1 MMPSPIEGKSR
12 YMPGI
17 DGLRALAVL
26 AVIAYHLH
34 PGWVPGGLLGV
45 GIFFVLSGYLITDL
59 LIAEWRREGRLN
71 LKSFW
76 LRRFRRLL
84 PAMLVL
90 LTAVAVWIWMI
101 DRSRL
106 PALQGDFL
114 AALTYV
120 SNWWLV
126 YREVSYFES
135 FGPPSP
141 LGHFWSLAV
150 EEQFYLLW
158 PLLLALGLRLQLRR
172 GWLAGVMLVGAA
184 ASAAAMALLYEPG
197 ADPSRIYYGTDTRA
211 FGLLI
216 GAALAVVWPSGKLS
230 AGTSVRIRR
239 IVDWAGTAGLF
250 AVLLMIV
257 QSSQYDAFLYQGGFV
272 LLSLAAAVTVA
283 ALVHPSGQLGRI
295 LGWHPLRWLG
305 VRSYG
310 IYLWHYPVIILT
322 SPASGSDGISLVRAA
337 LQLTATIGL
346 AALSWKFVEEPI
358 RRGGMK
364 AWGTQL
370 LGWYRKRLPQQGMR
384 WVVSG
389 MLILFISASCLGE
402 SPQPPT
408 VTNALAEGSEG
419 IAAPVPAPT
428 PPLQP
433 EQGTGTGTVTEAPGP
448 KTDKATEVVAETA
461 PPVAM
466 EAAPEEEAGAGITA
480 IGDSV
485 LLGTAAQL
493 EKQLPGIVID
503 GKVGRQLSQAQEVVD
518 RLQSKGKLGSRIILE
533 LGTNGAFS
541 KKQLESLLHSLA
553 DAEQIVL
560 VNTRVPRPWE
570 GTVNDML
577 KEASGRFAN
586 TTLVD
591 WHAASAGKASFF
603 ASDGV
608 HLNTAGSEYYA
619 SLLAKAAREPLGPK

>member
-1 MMPSPIEGKSR
+1 
-12 YMPGI
+12 MPGI

-34 PGWVPGGLLGV
+34 PGWAPGGLLGV

-90 LTAVAVWIWMI
+90 LSAVAAWIWLV

-106 PALQGDFL
+106 PALLGDFL
-114 AALTYV
+114 AALAYV

-158 PLLLALGLRLQLRR
+158 PLLLALGLRLQPRR
-172 GWLAGVMLVGAA
+172 GWLAGVMLLGAA

-216 GAALAVVWPSGKLS
+216 GAALAVAWPSGKLS
-230 AGTSVRIRR
+230 AGTSVRVRR
-239 IVDWAGTAGLF
+239 IVDWAGMAGLF
-250 AVLLMIV
+250 SILLMIV
-257 QSSQYDAFLYQGGFV
+257 RSSQYDAFLYQGGFV

-283 ALVHPSGQLGRI
+283 ALAHPSGQLGRI
-295 LGWHPLRWLG
+295 LGCRPLRWLG

-310 IYLWHYPVIILT
+310 IYLWHYPVIVLT
-322 SPASGSDGISLVRAA
+322 SPANGSDGISLLHAA

-364 AWGTQL
+364 AWRVQL
-370 LGWYRKRLPQQGMR
+370 LGWYRKRLPQPGMR
-384 WVVSG
+384 WVVSAL
-389 MLILFISASCLGE
+389 LILFFCVSCLGG
-402 SPQPPT
+402 SPQPP
-408 VTNALAEGSEG
+408 VATNVLAEGSEG
-419 IAAPVPAPT
+419 IAAPAPT
-428 PPLQP
+428 PAPQP
-433 EQGTGTGTVTEAPGP
+433 DQGNGTGTVTEASGP
-448 KTDKATEVVAETA
+448 DTKEAAEVVAETA
-461 PPVAM
+461 PPVAP
-466 EAAPEEEAGAGITA
+466 EAVPEEEAGAGITA

-503 GKVGRQLSQAQEVVD
+503 GKVGRQLAQALEVVD
-518 RLQSKGKLGSRIILE
+518 RLRSKGKLGSRIIIE

-577 KEASGRFAN
+577 KETSGRFAN

-591 WHAASAGKASFF
+591 WHAASEGKASFF

-608 HLNTAGSEYYA
+608 HLNAAGSEYYA
-619 SLLAKAAREPLGPK
+619 SLLAKAVRKPQAPK

>member
-1 MMPSPIEGKSR
+1 MPSPIEGKSR

-34 PGWVPGGLLGV
+34 PRWAPGGLLGV

-84 PAMLVL
+84 PAILVL
-90 LTAVAVWIWMI
+90 LSAVAAWIWLV

-114 AALTYV
+114 AALTYI

-158 PLLLALGLRLQLRR
+158 PLLLALGLRLQPRR
-172 GWLAGVMLVGAA
+172 GWLTGAMLLGAA

-230 AGTSVRIRR
+230 AGTSVRVRR

-250 AVLLMIV
+250 AVLLMV
-257 QSSQYDAFLYQGGFV
+257 VRSSQYDAFLYQGGFV
-272 LLSLAAAVTVA
+272 LLSLAVAVTVT
-283 ALVHPSGQLGRI
+283 ALAHPSSQLGRI
-295 LGWHPLRWLG
+295 LGCRPLRWLG

-310 IYLWHYPVIILT
+310 IYLWHYPVIVLT
-322 SPASGSDGISLVRAA
+322 SPAGGDGISLTSAA

-364 AWGTQL
+364 AWGAQL
-370 LGWYRKRLPQQGMR
+370 LGWYRKRLPQPGMR
-384 WVVSG
+384 WVVSAL
-389 MLILFISASCLGE
+389 LILFFCVSCLGG
-402 SPQPPT
+402 SPQPP
-408 VTNALAEGSEG
+408 VATNALAEGSEG
-419 IAAPVPAPT
+419 IAAPAPT
-428 PPLQP
+428 PQP
-433 EQGTGTGTVTEAPGP
+433 DQGNGTGTVTEASGP
-448 KTDKATEVVAETA
+448 ETKETAEVVAETA
-461 PPVAM
+461 PPVA
-466 EAAPEEEAGAGITA
+466 PGAGITA

-503 GKVGRQLSQAQEVVD
+503 GKVGRQLAQAQEVVD
-518 RLQSKGKLGSRIILE
+518 RLRSKGKLGSRIIIE

-577 KEASGRFAN
+577 KETSGRFAN

-591 WHAASAGKASFF
+591 WHAASEGKASFF

-608 HLNTAGSEYYA
+608 HLNAAGSEYYA
-619 SLLAKAAREPLGPK
+619 SLLAKAVRKPQAPK

>member
-1 MMPSPIEGKSR
+1 MPSPIEGKGR

-34 PGWVPGGLLGV
+34 PGWAPGGLLGV

-59 LIAEWRREGRLN
+59 IIAEWRREGRLN

-90 LTAVAVWIWMI
+90 LSAVAAWIWLV

-106 PALQGDFL
+106 AALQGDFL
-114 AALTYV
+114 AALAYV

-158 PLLLALGLRLQLRR
+158 PLLLALGLRLQPRR
-172 GWLAGVMLVGAA
+172 GWLAGAMLLGAS

-197 ADPSRIYYGTDTRA
+197 SDPSRIYYGTDTRA

-230 AGTSVRIRR
+230 SGTSVRVRR
-239 IVDWAGTAGLF
+239 IVDLAGTAGLLV
-250 AVLLMIV
+250 VLLMIGL
-257 QSSQYDAFLYQGGFV
+257 SRQYDAFLYQGGFV

-283 ALVHPSGQLGRI
+283 ALAHPSGHLGRI
-295 LGWHPLRWLG
+295 LGCRPLRWLG

-310 IYLWHYPVIILT
+310 IYLWHYPVIVLT
-322 SPASGSDGISLVRAA
+322 GPAGSDDTSLARAA
-337 LQLTATIGL
+337 LQLAATIGF
-346 AALSWKFVEEPI
+346 AAISWTFMEEPI

-370 LGWYRKRLPQQGMR
+370 LGWYRKRLPKPGMR
-384 WVVSG
+384 WGVLSAL
-389 MLILFISASCLGE
+389 LILFFCVSCIGE
-402 SPQPPT
+402 NPQPPAAK
-408 VTNALAEGSEG
+408 NALAKESEEVVT
-419 IAAPVPAPT
+419 PVPAH
-428 PPLQP
+428 QP
-433 EQGTGTGTVTEAPGP
+433 EQATDEAGTVTEAPGP
-448 KTDKATEVVAETA
+448 KAD
-461 PPVAM
+461 
-466 EAAPEEEAGAGITA
+466 EAAEIVPPASPEAGSEEAGAGITA

-493 EKQLPGIVID
+493 EKLLPGITVD
-503 GKVGRQLSQAQEVVD
+503 GKVGRQLSQAQEVAE
-518 RLQSKGKLGSRIILE
+518 RLRSKGKLGSRIILE
-533 LGTNGAFS
+533 LGTNGAFA

-603 ASDGV
+603 AADGV
-608 HLNTAGSEYYA
+608 HLNAEGSEYYA
-619 SLLAKAAREPLGPK
+619 SLLAKAVRKPRLPQ

>member
-1 MMPSPIEGKSR
+1 MPSPIEGKSR

-34 PGWVPGGLLGV
+34 PGWAPGGLLGV

-90 LTAVAVWIWMI
+90 LSAVAAWIWLV

-158 PLLLALGLRLQLRR
+158 PLLLVLGLRLQLRR
-172 GWLAGVMLVGAA
+172 GWLAGVMLLGAT

-197 ADPSRIYYGTDTRA
+197 TDPSRIYYGTDTRA

-239 IVDWAGTAGLF
+239 IVDLAGTAGLL

-257 QSSQYDAFLYQGGFV
+257 RSGQYDAFLYRGGFV
-272 LLSLAAAVTVA
+272 LLSLASAVTVA
-283 ALVHPSGQLGRI
+283 ALAHPSGHLRRI

-310 IYLWHYPVIILT
+310 IYLWHYPVIVLT
-322 SPASGSDGISLVRAA
+322 GPAGSDGISLAHAA

-346 AALSWKFVEEPI
+346 AALSWKFIEEPI

-364 AWGTQL
+364 AWGAQL
-370 LGWYRKRLPQQGMR
+370 LGWYRKRLPQQSMR
-384 WVVSG
+384 WVVSAL
-389 MLILFISASCLGE
+389 LILFICASCLGE
-402 SPQPPT
+402 SPQPPAA
-408 VTNALAEGSEG
+408 TNALAEG
-419 IAAPVPAPT
+419 AAPALTPAP
-428 PPLQP
+428 QP
-433 EQGTGTGTVTEAPGP
+433 DQGNGTGTVTEVSAP
-448 KTDKATEVVAETA
+448 KTDEVVAETA
-461 PPVAM
+461 PPVAP

-503 GKVGRQLSQAQEVVD
+503 GKVGRQLAQAQEVAD
-518 RLQSKGKLGSRIILE
+518 RLRSKGKLGSRIIIE

-541 KKQLESLLHSLA
+541 KKQLESLLHSLS

-577 KEASGRFAN
+577 KEAPGRFTN

-591 WHAASAGKASFF
+591 WHAASSGKASFF

-608 HLNTAGSEYYA
+608 HLNAAGSEYYA
-619 SLLAKAAREPLGPK
+619 SLLANAVRKPQAPK

>member
-1 MMPSPIEGKSR
+1 MPSPIEGKSR

-59 LIAEWRREGRLN
+59 LVAEWRREGRLN

-90 LTAVAVWIWMI
+90 LSAVAAWIWLV

-114 AALTYV
+114 AALAYV

-158 PLLLALGLRLQLRR
+158 PLLLALGLRFHPRR
-172 GWLAGVMLVGAA
+172 GWLVGAMLLGAA

-197 ADPSRIYYGTDTRA
+197 TDPSRIYYGTDTRA

-230 AGTSVRIRR
+230 AGTSVRVRR
-239 IVDWAGTAGLF
+239 IVDWAGSAGLF

-257 QSSQYDAFLYQGGFV
+257 RSSQYDAFLYQGGFV

-283 ALVHPSGQLGRI
+283 ALAHPSGQLGRI
-295 LGWHPLRWLG
+295 LGCRPLRWLG

-310 IYLWHYPVIILT
+310 IYLWHYPVIVLT
-322 SPASGSDGISLVRAA
+322 SPASGSDGISLMRTA

-384 WVVSG
+384 WVVSAL
-389 MLILFISASCLGE
+389 LILFFCVSCLGE
-402 SPQPPT
+402 SPQPP
-408 VTNALAEGSEG
+408 VATNALAEGSEG
-419 IAAPVPAPT
+419 IAAPVPSPT
-428 PPLQP
+428 PAPQS
-433 EQGTGTGTVTEAPGP
+433 EQGNGTGTGSEAPGP
-448 KTDKATEVVAETA
+448 KTDEAAEVVAETA
-461 PPVAM
+461 PPAAT

-493 EKQLPGIVID
+493 EKQLPGIVVD
-503 GKVGRQLSQAQEVVD
+503 GKVGRQLSQAQEVAD
-518 RLQSKGKLGSRIILE
+518 RLRSKGMLGSRIIIE

-570 GTVNDML
+570 GTVNDLL
-577 KEASGRFAN
+577 KEVSGRFAN

-591 WHAASAGKASFF
+591 WHTASAGKASFF

-608 HLNTAGSEYYA
+608 HLNAAGSEYYV
-619 SLLAKAAREPLGPK
+619 SLLAKAVREPQGPK

>member
-1 MMPSPIEGKSR
+1 MPSPIEGKSR

-90 LTAVAVWIWMI
+90 LTAVAAWIWLV

-135 FGPPSP
+135 FGPLSP

-158 PLLLALGLRLQLRR
+158 PLLLALGLRLQPRR
-172 GWLAGVMLVGAA
+172 VWLAGAMLLGAA

-230 AGTSVRIRR
+230 AGTSVRVRR

-257 QSSQYDAFLYQGGFV
+257 RSGQYDAFLYQGGFV
-272 LLSLAAAVTVA
+272 LLSLASAVTVA
-283 ALVHPSGQLGRI
+283 ALAHPSGQLGRI
-295 LGWHPLRWLG
+295 LGCRPLRWLG

-310 IYLWHYPVIILT
+310 IYLWHYPVIVLT
-322 SPASGSDGISLVRAA
+322 GPAGGDGISLARAA

-346 AALSWKFVEEPI
+346 AALSWKFIEEPI

-389 MLILFISASCLGE
+389 LLILFISASCLGE
-402 SPQPPT
+402 SPQPPN

-428 PPLQP
+428 PPPQL

-448 KTDKATEVVAETA
+448 KTDEAAESVAETA

-518 RLQSKGKLGSRIILE
+518 RLRSKGKLGSRIILE

-577 KEASGRFAN
+577 KEASGRLAN

-603 ASDGV
+603 AADGV
-608 HLNTAGSEYYA
+608 HLNAAGAEYYA
-619 SLLAKAAREPLGPK
+619 SLLAKAVREPQLPK

>member
-1 MMPSPIEGKSR
+1 MPSPIEGKSR

-34 PGWVPGGLLGV
+34 PGLAPGGLLGV

-90 LTAVAVWIWMI
+90 LSAVAAWIWLV

-135 FGPPSP
+135 LGPPSP

-158 PLLLALGLRLQLRR
+158 PLLLALALRLQPRR
-172 GWLAGVMLVGAA
+172 VWLAGAILLGAA

-197 ADPSRIYYGTDTRA
+197 TDPSRIYYGTDTRA

-230 AGTSVRIRR
+230 TGTPVRVRR

-257 QSSQYDAFLYQGGFV
+257 RSGQYDAFLYQGGFV
-272 LLSLAAAVTVA
+272 LLSLASAVTVA
-283 ALVHPSGQLGRI
+283 ALAHPSGQLGRI
-295 LGWHPLRWLG
+295 LGCRPLRWLG
-305 VRSYG
+305 ARSYG
-310 IYLWHYPVIILT
+310 IYLWHYPVIVLT
-322 SPASGSDGISLVRAA
+322 GPARGDGISLARVA

-346 AALSWKFVEEPI
+346 AALSWKFIEEPI
-358 RRGGMK
+358 RRRGVK
-364 AWGTQL
+364 AWGAQL
-370 LGWYRKRLPQQGMR
+370 FGRYRKRLPQPGMR
-384 WVVSG
+384 WIVLGS
-389 MLILFISASCLGE
+389 LILFICASCLGE

-408 VTNALAEGSEG
+408 VTNVLAEGSDG
-419 IAAPVPAPT
+419 LAAPAPAPT
-428 PPLQP
+428 PQP
-433 EQGTGTGTVTEAPGP
+433 DQGNGTGTVTEASGP
-448 KTDKATEVVAETA
+448 KTDEAAEAVVETA
-461 PPVAM
+461 PPVAP
-466 EAAPEEEAGAGITA
+466 EAVPEEEAWAGVTA

-503 GKVGRQLSQAQEVVD
+503 GKVGRQLAQAQEVAD
-518 RLQSKGKLGSRIILE
+518 RLRSKGKLGSRIIIE

-577 KEASGRFAN
+577 KEVSGRFAN

-591 WHAASAGKASFF
+591 WHAASVGKASFF
-603 ASDGV
+603 AADGV
-608 HLNTAGSEYYA
+608 HLNAEGAEYYA
-619 SLLAKAAREPLGPK
+619 SLLAKAVRKPRSSE

>member
-1 MMPSPIEGKSR
+1 MPSPIEGKSR

-34 PGWVPGGLLGV
+34 PGWAPGGLLGV

-71 LKSFW
+71 LASFW

-90 LTAVAVWIWMI
+90 LSAVAAWIWLV

-106 PALQGDFL
+106 AALQGDFL
-114 AALTYV
+114 AALAYV

-172 GWLAGVMLVGAA
+172 GWLTGAMLLGAA

-197 ADPSRIYYGTDTRA
+197 TDPSRIYYGTDTRA

-230 AGTSVRIRR
+230 AGTSVRVRR
-239 IVDWAGTAGLF
+239 IVDLAGTAGLL
-250 AVLLMIV
+250 AILLMIV
-257 QSSQYDAFLYQGGFV
+257 RSSQYGAFLYQGGFV

-283 ALVHPSGQLGRI
+283 ALAYPSGQLRRL
-295 LGWHPLRWLG
+295 LGCRPLRWLG

-310 IYLWHYPVIILT
+310 IYLWHYPIIVLS
-322 SPASGSDGISLVRAA
+322 SPAAGSDGISLARAA

-346 AALSWKFVEEPI
+346 AALSWKFIEEPI

-364 AWGTQL
+364 AWGAQL

-384 WVVSG
+384 WVVSAL
-389 MLILFISASCLGE
+389 LILFFCVSCLGE
-402 SPQPPT
+402 SPQPPAA
-408 VTNALAEGSEG
+408 TNALAEG
-419 IAAPVPAPT
+419 AAPTSAQAP
-428 PPLQP
+428 QP
-433 EQGTGTGTVTEAPGP
+433 DQGNETGTMTEASGP
-448 KTDKATEVVAETA
+448 KTDEAAEGVAETS
-461 PPVAM
+461 PPVAP
-466 EAAPEEEAGAGITA
+466 EAAPEEEAGSGITA

-503 GKVGRQLSQAQEVVD
+503 GKVGRQLAHAQEVAD
-518 RLQSKGKLGSRIILE
+518 RLRSKGKLGSRIIIE

-603 ASDGV
+603 AADGV
-608 HLNTAGSEYYA
+608 HLNADGAEYYA
-619 SLLAKAAREPLGPK
+619 SLLAKAVQPYLTKL

>member
-59 LIAEWRREGRLN
+59 LIAEWQREGRLN

-90 LTAVAVWIWMI
+90 LSAVAAWIWLV

-158 PLLLALGLRLQLRR
+158 PLLLALGLRLQPRR
-172 GWLAGVMLVGAA
+172 GWLAGAMLLGTA

-230 AGTSVRIRR
+230 SGTSVRIRR

-257 QSSQYDAFLYQGGFV
+257 RSGQYDAFLYQGGFV
-272 LLSLAAAVTVA
+272 LLSLASAVTVA
-283 ALVHPSGQLGRI
+283 ALAHPSGQLGRI
-295 LGWHPLRWLG
+295 LGCRPLRWLG

-310 IYLWHYPVIILT
+310 IYLWHYPVIVLT
-322 SPASGSDGISLVRAA
+322 SPASGSDGISLLRAA

-389 MLILFISASCLGE
+389 LLILFISASCLGE

-428 PPLQP
+428 PAPQP
-433 EQGTGTGTVTEAPGP
+433 DQGNGTGTVTEASGP
-448 KTDKATEVVAETA
+448 KTDEAAEVVAETA

-503 GKVGRQLSQAQEVVD
+503 GKVGRQLAQAQEVAD
-518 RLQSKGKLGSRIILE
+518 RLRSKGKLGSRIIIE

-560 VNTRVPRPWE
+560 VNSRVPRPWE

-603 ASDGV
+603 AADGV
-608 HLNTAGSEYYA
+608 HLNAAGAEYYA
-619 SLLAKAAREPLGPK
+619 SLLAKAVREPQGPK

>member
-1 MMPSPIEGKSR
+1 MPSPIEGKSR

-59 LIAEWRREGRLN
+59 LIAEWQREGRLN

-90 LTAVAVWIWMI
+90 LSAVAAWIWLV

-158 PLLLALGLRLQLRR
+158 PLLLALGLRLQPRR
-172 GWLAGVMLVGAA
+172 GWLAGAMLLGTA

-230 AGTSVRIRR
+230 SGTSVRIRR

-257 QSSQYDAFLYQGGFV
+257 RSGQYDAFLYQGGFV
-272 LLSLAAAVTVA
+272 LLSLASAVTVA
-283 ALVHPSGQLGRI
+283 ALAHPSGQLGRI
-295 LGWHPLRWLG
+295 LGCRPLRWLG

-310 IYLWHYPVIILT
+310 IYLWHYPVIVLT
-322 SPASGSDGISLVRAA
+322 SPASGSDGISLLRAA

-389 MLILFISASCLGE
+389 LLILFISASCLGE

-428 PPLQP
+428 PAPQP
-433 EQGTGTGTVTEAPGP
+433 DQGNGTGTVTEASGP
-448 KTDKATEVVAETA
+448 KTDEAAEVVAETA

-503 GKVGRQLSQAQEVVD
+503 GKVGRQLAQAQEVAD
-518 RLQSKGKLGSRIILE
+518 RLRSKGKLGSRIIIE

-560 VNTRVPRPWE
+560 VNSRVPRPWE

-603 ASDGV
+603 AADGV
-608 HLNTAGSEYYA
+608 HLNAAGAEYYA
-619 SLLAKAAREPLGPK
+619 SLLAKAVREPQGPK

>member
-1 MMPSPIEGKSR
+1 MPSPIEGKSR

-34 PGWVPGGLLGV
+34 PGWAPGGLLGV

-90 LTAVAVWIWMI
+90 LSAVAAWIWLV

-114 AALTYV
+114 AALAYV

-135 FGPPSP
+135 LGPPSP

-158 PLLLALGLRLQLRR
+158 PLLLALGLRLQPRR
-172 GWLAGVMLVGAA
+172 GWLAGAMLVGAA

-197 ADPSRIYYGTDTRA
+197 TDPSRIYYGTDTRA

-230 AGTSVRIRR
+230 TGTSVRVRR
-239 IVDWAGTAGLF
+239 IVDSAGTAGLF

-257 QSSQYDAFLYQGGFV
+257 RSGQYDAFLYQGGFV
-272 LLSLAAAVTVA
+272 LLSLAVAVTVA
-283 ALVHPSGQLGRI
+283 ALAHPSGQLGRI
-295 LGWHPLRWLG
+295 LGCQPLRWLG

-310 IYLWHYPVIILT
+310 IYLWHYPVIVLT
-322 SPASGSDGISLVRAA
+322 GPPSGSDGISLARAA

-358 RRGGMK
+358 RRRGVK
-364 AWGTQL
+364 AWGAQL
-370 LGWYRKRLPQQGMR
+370 FGRYRKRLPQPDMR
-384 WVVSG
+384 WIVSAL
-389 MLILFISASCLGE
+389 LILFICASCLGE

-419 IAAPVPAPT
+419 IAVPAPA
-428 PPLQP
+428 PAPQP
-433 EQGTGTGTVTEAPGP
+433 DQGNGTGTVTEASGP
-448 KTDKATEVVAETA
+448 KTDEAAEAVAETA
-461 PPVAM
+461 PPVTP
-466 EAAPEEEAGAGITA
+466 EAAPEEEAGTGVTA

-503 GKVGRQLSQAQEVVD
+503 GKVGRQLAQAQEVAD
-518 RLQSKGKLGSRIILE
+518 RLRSKGKLGSRIIIE

-553 DAEQIVL
+553 DARQIVL

-577 KEASGRFAN
+577 KEASDRFAN

-603 ASDGV
+603 AADGV
-608 HLNTAGSEYYA
+608 HLNAEGAEYYA
-619 SLLAKAAREPLGPK
+619 SLLAKAVRKPRSSE

>member
-1 MMPSPIEGKSR
+1 
-12 YMPGI
+12 MPGI

-26 AVIAYHLH
+26 AVIAYHLY
-34 PGWVPGGLLGV
+34 PGRAPGGLLGV

-90 LTAVAVWIWMI
+90 LSAVAAWIWLA

-106 PALQGDFL
+106 PSLQGDFL
-114 AALTYV
+114 AALAYV

-172 GWLAGVMLVGAA
+172 GWLAGAMLLGAS

-230 AGTSVRIRR
+230 AGTSVRVRR

-250 AVLLMIV
+250 AILLMIGL
-257 QSSQYDAFLYQGGFV
+257 SSRYDTFLYRGGFV

-283 ALVHPSGQLGRI
+283 ALAHPSGHLGRI
-295 LGWHPLRWLG
+295 MGCRPLRWLG

-310 IYLWHYPVIILT
+310 IYLWHYPVIVLS
-322 SPASGSDGISLVRAA
+322 SPAAGTDGISLTRAA
-337 LQLTATIGL
+337 LQLTVTIGL
-346 AALSWKFVEEPI
+346 AALSWTFIEEPI
-358 RRGGMK
+358 RRGGMN

-370 LGWYRKRLPQQGMR
+370 PGRYRKRHLKPDMR
-384 WVVSG
+384 WAVPA
-389 MLILFISASCLGE
+389 LLLLFFCVSCLGE
-402 SPQPPT
+402 NPQPTAAP
-408 VTNALAEGSEG
+408 NALLAKGSERN
-419 IAAPVPAPT
+419 IAPAPA
-428 PPLQP
+428 PQP
-433 EQGTGTGTVTEAPGP
+433 DQGSGTGPVSETPGTGADEA
-448 KTDKATEVVAETA
+448 DESAEVAEAAEVA
-461 PPVAM
+461 PPAS
-466 EAAPEEEAGAGITA
+466 PEDGPEEAGKGITA

-485 LLGTAAQL
+485 LLGTAAHL
-493 EKQLPGIVID
+493 EKLLPGIVVD
-503 GKVGRQLSQAQEVVD
+503 GKVGRQLAQAQEVAD
-518 RLQSKGKLGSRIILE
+518 RLRSEGKLGSRVIIE
-533 LGTNGAFS
+533 LGTNGAFA
-541 KKQLESLLHSLA
+541 KKQLESLLRSLA
-553 DAEQIVL
+553 DAERIVL

-570 GTVNDML
+570 GTVNGML

-603 ASDGV
+603 AADGV
-608 HLNTAGSEYYA
+608 HLNAEGSEYYA
-619 SLLAKAAREPLGPK
+619 SLLAKAVRKPQSPK

>member
-1 MMPSPIEGKSR
+1 MPAPIEGKSR

-34 PGWVPGGLLGV
+34 PGWAPGGLLGV

-84 PAMLVL
+84 PALLVL
-90 LTAVAVWIWMI
+90 LSAVAAWIWLV

-158 PLLLALGLRLQLRR
+158 PLLLALGLRLQPRR
-172 GWLAGVMLVGAA
+172 VWLAGAMLLGAA

-230 AGTSVRIRR
+230 AGTSVRVRR

-257 QSSQYDAFLYQGGFV
+257 RSGQYDAFLYQGGFV
-272 LLSLAAAVTVA
+272 LLSLASAVTIA
-283 ALVHPSGQLGRI
+283 ALAHPSGQLGRI
-295 LGWHPLRWLG
+295 LGCRPLRWLG

-310 IYLWHYPVIILT
+310 IYLWHYPVIVLT
-322 SPASGSDGISLVRAA
+322 GPAGGDGISLARAA

-346 AALSWKFVEEPI
+346 AALSWKFIEEPI

-364 AWGTQL
+364 AWGAQL
-370 LGWYRKRLPQQGMR
+370 LGWYRKRLPQPGMR
-384 WVVSG
+384 WVVSVL
-389 MLILFISASCLGE
+389 LILFICVSCLGE
-402 SPQPPT
+402 SPSPPT
-408 VTNALAEGSEG
+408 VTNALAEG
-419 IAAPVPAPT
+419 AAPT
-428 PPLQP
+428 PALTPAPQP
-433 EQGTGTGTVTEAPGP
+433 DQGNGTGTLTETSAP
-448 KTDKATEVVAETA
+448 KTDEAAEAVVETA
-461 PPVAM
+461 PPVAP
-466 EAAPEEEAGAGITA
+466 EAAPEEEAGAGVTA

-485 LLGTAAQL
+485 LLGTAVQL

-503 GKVGRQLSQAQEVVD
+503 GKVGRQLAQAQEVAD
-518 RLQSKGKLGSRIILE
+518 RLRSKGKLGSRIIIE

-553 DAEQIVL
+553 DAKQIVL

-577 KEASGRFAN
+577 KEASSRFAN

-603 ASDGV
+603 AADGV
-608 HLNTAGSEYYA
+608 HLKAEGAEYYA
-619 SLLAKAAREPLGPK
+619 SLLAKAVREPQLPK

>member
-1 MMPSPIEGKSR
+1 MPSPIEGKGR

-34 PGWVPGGLLGV
+34 PGRAPGGLLGV
-45 GIFFVLSGYLITDL
+45 GIFLVLSGYLITDL

-71 LKSFW
+71 LAIFW
-76 LRRFRRLL
+76 VRRFRRLL

-90 LTAVAVWIWMI
+90 LSAVAAWIWLV

-106 PALQGDFL
+106 PALQGEFL
-114 AALTYV
+114 AALAYV

-158 PLLLALGLRLQLRR
+158 PLLLALGLRLQPRR
-172 GWLAGVMLVGAA
+172 GWLAGAMLLGAS
-184 ASAAAMALLYEPG
+184 ASAAAMALLYESG
-197 ADPSRIYYGTDTRA
+197 TDPSRIYYGTDTRA

-230 AGTSVRIRR
+230 AGTSIRVRR
-239 IVDWAGTAGLF
+239 IMDWAGTAGLF

-257 QSSQYDAFLYQGGFV
+257 RSSQYDAFLYQGGFV

-283 ALVHPSGQLGRI
+283 ALAHPSGHLGRI
-295 LGWHPLRWLG
+295 LGWYPLRWLG

-310 IYLWHYPVIILT
+310 IYLWHYPAIVLT
-322 SPASGSDGISLVRAA
+322 SPAPGGDSISLVRAA

-346 AALSWKFVEEPI
+346 AALSWKFIEEPI

-370 LGWYRKRLPQQGMR
+370 LGWYWPRLPQQGMR
-384 WVVSG
+384 WAVSTL
-389 MLILFISASCLGE
+389 LILFFCVSCLGE
-402 SPQPPT
+402 SPSPPAA
-408 VTNALAEGSEG
+408 TNALAEGGEG
-419 IAAPVPAPT
+419 IVAPT
-428 PPLQP
+428 PAPAPQP
-433 EQGTGTGTVTEAPGP
+433 DQGSETGPVTEASGP
-448 KTDKATEVVAETA
+448 EAH
-461 PPVAM
+461 
-466 EAAPEEEAGAGITA
+466 EAAEAAEVDEIASPVSPDAGPAEEAGKGITA

-503 GKVGRQLSQAQEVVD
+503 GKVGRQLAQAQEVAD
-518 RLQSKGKLGSRIILE
+518 RLRSEGKLGSRIIIE

-553 DAEQIVL
+553 DAEQIML

-570 GTVNDML
+570 GTVNGML
-577 KEASGRFAN
+577 KEASSRFAN

-591 WHAASAGKASFF
+591 WHAASADKASFF
-603 ASDGV
+603 TADSV
-608 HLNTAGSEYYA
+608 HLNAEGSEYYA
-619 SLLAKAAREPLGPK
+619 SLLAKAVRKPQLLK